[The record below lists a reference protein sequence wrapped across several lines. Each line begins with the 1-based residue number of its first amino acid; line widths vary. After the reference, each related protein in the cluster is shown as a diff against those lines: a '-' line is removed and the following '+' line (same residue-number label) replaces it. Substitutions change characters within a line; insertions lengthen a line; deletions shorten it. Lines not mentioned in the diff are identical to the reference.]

1 MIDTENTQEKAPKEL
16 DLSTSEWTSRL
27 ANAEVYA
34 KKAIVQAR
42 EAVPGETITTTLADG
57 TVETTNTAGE
67 NTIII
72 TNPGG
77 EEYIIGAE
85 KFAGRYESTG
95 VDGEYRATG
104 MARAVK
110 NPTGGDIQV
119 MAPWG
124 ELQFGGPDALI
135 ATVFDP
141 LNPDEVSADRYII
154 GSEEFKDTYAPYEDV
169 YGSLE
174 K

>member
-1 MIDTENTQEKAPKEL
+1 MTEFEEKPKQTQEL
-16 DLSTSEWTSRL
+16 DLSTSEWTARL
-27 ANAEVYA
+27 KAAEVFA
-34 KKAIVQAR
+34 KKGTVQAR

-67 NTIII
+67 DQVII

-77 EEYIIGAE
+77 EEYIIGKE
-85 KFAGRYESTG
+85 KFAGRYEVTDEEG
-95 VDGEYRATG
+95 VFRAKG
-104 MARAVK
+104 LARAIK

-124 ELQFGGPDALI
+124 ELQFGGPDAMI
-135 ATVFDP
+135 ATVFDAQ
-141 LNPDEVSADRYII
+141 NPDEVGPDRYII
-154 GSEEFKDTYAPYEDV
+154 GAKEFEDTYAPYEEV

-174 K
+174 Q